1 MAQIDCSIGL
11 STADVE
17 QILAVHKAEL
27 KKTLA
32 SWPDSGSSAT
42 RRQVADIH
50 EVIAACQEALRKL
63 DPVKHGA
70 ARHVLE
76 SSVTGTLPKRAPQ

>member
-1 MAQIDCSIGL
+1 MAQIDYSIGF

-32 SWPDSGSSAT
+32 SWSDSGSSAT
-42 RRQVADIH
+42 RRQVAEIH
-50 EVIAACQEALRKL
+50 EVIAACQDALRKL
-63 DPVKHGA
+63 DPEHYGTAHRVSQSQVSGI
-70 ARHVLE
+70 LE
-76 SSVTGTLPKRAPQ
+76 K